1 MSRFEEGSVAR
12 KILISLA
19 CALALA
25 GSNARAEGA
34 LKGAPA
40 PFDGKKQIHLAL
52 IRQMVEGEFMQMWQA
67 GAERQAALLGVKLT
81 VFGKN
86 MDNEAQANFVYQAI
100 NMKVDGIIL
109 DHGLSET
116 LTKPAADAVAAGI
129 PVVAFDVD
137 LKNPAINQIAQDD
150 PKLGMMSLQALLKDF
165 DKKANVGYVYV
176 AGILP
181 LDKRDTSFT
190 QVKKENPAVK
200 EVARTGTLDSPFS
213 VKNADQVKAAL
224 KAHPEINA
232 FFAPYDEFGK
242 GVILALDEL
251 GLTSKV
257 KVYTADISTQ
267 DIELMT
273 KDGSPWAATA
283 ATNPSAIGAVA
294 VRTIALKLAKQTLDH
309 DILIPPTL
317 FTQKALKDSGVKNM
331 KELRVKFPDFNK
343 VSVSMAP
350 WIPVDT
356 SGMF

>member
-1 MSRFEEGSVAR
+1 MSSFQEALVIR
-12 KILISLA
+12 KALISIA
-19 CALALA
+19 CVLALA
-25 GSNARAEGA
+25 GSIARADA

-40 PFDGKKQIHLAL
+40 PFDGKKQIHIAL

-137 LKNPAINQIAQDD
+137 LKNPQINQIAQDD
-150 PKLGMMSLQALLKDF
+150 PKLGLMSLEALLKDF

-190 QVKKENPAVK
+190 KVKKENPGVK
-200 EVARTGTLDSPFS
+200 EVVRTGTLESPFS

-224 KAHPEINA
+224 KAHPEVNA

-242 GVILALDEL
+242 GVILALEEL
-251 GLTSKV
+251 GATSKV

-267 DIELMT
+267 DIELMS
-273 KDGSPWAATA
+273 KEGSPWAATA
-283 ATNPSAIGAVA
+283 ATNPSAIGAVS
-294 VRTIALKLAKQTLDH
+294 VRTIALKLAKQKLDH

-317 FTQKALKDSGVKNM
+317 FTQKAIRESGVKNM
-331 KELRVKFPDFNK
+331 KELRLKFPDFNK
-343 VSVSMAP
+343 VNVSMAP